1 MSCSV
6 VVNRGLVATA
16 AALLWMAAVAPA
28 QAQSTDRPV
37 ATTGVR
43 YVNGA
48 SSNAASGRSNTGD
61 TGLPYNLRLV
71 FVEGHK
77 HADASGIQLNI
88 RDAQGR
94 VVLNLPDAGPMT
106 DIHLP
111 DGHYAV
117 NCQRGQTTRQDVVD
131 LKDGQPLNLYLHFP
145 RDKRPP

>member
-1 MSCSV
+1 MSCSG
-6 VVNRGLVATA
+6 VVNRALAATA
-16 AALLWMAAVAPA
+16 AALVWLTALAPA
-28 QAQSTDRPV
+28 QGTERPLV
-37 ATTGVR
+37 TTGVR
-43 YVNGA
+43 YVNGSVGNEA
-48 SSNAASGRSNTGD
+48 SSHSNIGETG
-61 TGLPYNLRLV
+61 GAYNLRLV

-77 HADASGIQLNI
+77 HADATGVQLSI

-111 DGHYAV
+111 DGHYEL

-145 RDKRPP
+145 RNKRPP